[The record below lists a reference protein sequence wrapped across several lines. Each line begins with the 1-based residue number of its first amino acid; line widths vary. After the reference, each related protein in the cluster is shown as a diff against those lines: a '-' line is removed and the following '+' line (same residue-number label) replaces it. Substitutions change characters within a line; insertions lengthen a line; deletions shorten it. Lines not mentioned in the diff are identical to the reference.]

1 MIEIFVEDQDLKES
15 QIGTGDQES
24 RALVATKAKWAM
36 RQALKGGKKQSQAW
50 WNKQVKLADI
60 DANDKPAAVLQKLL
74 DTKEEVEIE
83 ERELNEVYGTVKITK
98 KVSKKFK
105 TSLNYLQHM
114 PGEIIFVGN
123 RKQALSK
130 LKDLKKDGEVGY
142 IMQGVSIKVGEKVK
156 GLERGRSTW
165 AGDPKMRKEDMS
177 TASDVDMNPTGKPKK
192 KKKCETFN
200 VSDDCFNKFKNGKTK
215 FERWSRY
222 LDLED
227 ASQKKIYDWAKKH
240 HNGTIILQNSVTGQ
254 VRGIRYNRTGG
265 GQWGTITRLK
275 EQVLQTNK
283 EFKVK

>member
-1 MIEIFVEDQDLKES
+1 MIEIIVEDLKES

-24 RALVATKAKWAM
+24 RALIATKARWAM
-36 RQALKGGKKQSQAW
+36 KKALRSGKKQSQAW

-60 DANDKPAAVLQKLL
+60 DANDKPVAVIQKILN
-74 DTKEEVEIE
+74 TKEEVVIE

-105 TSLNYLQHM
+105 TYEPYLQHM

-156 GLERGRSTW
+156 GLERGRSVG

-177 TASDVDMNPTGKPKK
+177 TASDVDMNPTGKPKMK
-192 KKKCETFN
+192 KRKCETFT
-200 VSDDCFNKFKNGKTK
+200 VSDDCFNMFRRGKTK
-215 FERWSRY
+215 FERWSKY
-222 LDLED
+222 LDLTDE
-227 ASQKKIYDWAKKH
+227 SQKKIYNWAKRH
-240 HNGTIILQNSVTGQ
+240 HNGTIILQNSTTGQ
-254 VRGIRYNRTGG
+254 IRGIRYNRTGG
-265 GQWGTITRLK
+265 GQWGKITRIK

>member
-1 MIEIFVEDQDLKES
+1 MIEIIVEDLKES
-15 QIGTGDQES
+15 QIGTGVQES
-24 RALVATKAKWAM
+24 RALIATKARWAM
-36 RQALKGGKKQSQAW
+36 KKALRSGKKQSQAW
-50 WNKQVKLADI
+50 WNKQVKLAGYD
-60 DANDKPAAVLQKLL
+60 DKDKPAAVLQAILA
-74 DTKEEVEIE
+74 TKEEVEIE

-105 TSLNYLQHM
+105 TYEPYLQHM

-177 TASDVDMNPTGKPKK
+177 TASDVDMNPTGKSKK
-192 KKKCETFN
+192 RKCETFN

>member
-1 MIEIFVEDQDLKES
+1 MIEIIVEDLKES

-24 RALVATKAKWAM
+24 RALIATKARWAM

-60 DANDKPAAVLQKLL
+60 DANDKPVAVIQKILN
-74 DTKEEVEIE
+74 TKEEVVIE

-130 LKDLKKDGEVGY
+130 LKDLQKDGEVGY

-177 TASDVDMNPTGKPKK
+177 TASDVDMNPTGKSKK
-192 KKKCETFN
+192 RKCETFN

-265 GQWGTITRLK
+265 GQWGKITRVK
-275 EQVLQTNK
+275 EQVLQTNQK
-283 EFKVK
+283 FKVK